1 MKTFLKVFVGLL
13 LAVGLF
19 TFAFYRTPQERAFTK
34 NLKSAQAGDATAA
47 LAVAQAYEKGEGI
60 KPNNAQA
67 LEWYQQAA
75 ANGSNEAVWQLF
87 QIYNTGRL
95 APADSQIALTYLQT
109 AAQDNYPAAQY
120 EMGNQY
126 LQGKLVPQHK
136 GQAYYWYMKAAA
148 DGSAPARAKVNALST
163 EDPALYESLNH
174 FMQTL
179 QAAEKDV
186 QAQFETGQ
194 AYRQGLP
201 ILQDDTQAAEWFK
214 KAWETSN
221 EQLSQ
226 AAYELADQY
235 AKGEGVEKDE
245 TAANNLFAK
254 AAELKNPA
262 AQYQM
267 GISAYT
273 ENPARFEDAF
283 AWFSNAAAQGHAQ
296 AQYMTG
302 FMLLQGQGTKPSVPL
317 AIHFFEQAAQQEDSS
332 AQYVLGQIF
341 TKGLGVK
348 RNTAKGR
355 AWLEKAAA
363 NGNES
368 ARALLAE

>member
-1 MKTFLKVFVGLL
+1 MKTFLKVFFGVL

-34 NLKSAQAGDATAA
+34 NLKLAQAGDASAA
-47 LAVAQAYEKGEGI
+47 LAVAEAYEKGEGT
-60 KPNNAQA
+60 KLNNAQA

-75 ANGSNEAVWQLF
+75 ANGSDDAVWQLF
-87 QIYNTGRL
+87 QIYNTERL
-95 APADSQIALTYLQT
+95 TPADSQMALTYLET

-126 LQGKLVPQHK
+126 LEGKLVPQHK
-136 GQAYYWYMKAAA
+136 GQAYYWYMKAATNA
-148 DGSAPARAKVNALST
+148 SAPAKAKVDALST

-174 FMQTL
+174 FIETL
-179 QAAEKDV
+179 QAAETDA
-186 QAQFETGQ
+186 QAQLEIGQ
-194 AYRQGLP
+194 AYRRGEPVLHN
-201 ILQDDTQAAEWFK
+201 DEEAATWFE
-214 KAWETSN
+214 KAWKTSN
-221 EQLSQ
+221 QELSQ

-245 TAANNLFAK
+245 TMAGNLFAK
-254 AAELKNPA
+254 AAELKNSS

-267 GISAYT
+267 GILAYT
-273 ENPARFEDAF
+273 QNPARFEDAF

-302 FMLLQGQGTKPSVPL
+302 FMLLQGQGTKTSVPL
-317 AIHFFEQAAQQEDSS
+317 AIHFFEQAAQQEDAS

-348 RNTAKGR
+348 KNTAKGR
-355 AWLEKAAA
+355 EWLEKAAT
-363 NGNES
+363 NGNAS
-368 ARALLAE
+368 AQALLAE

>member
-1 MKTFLKVFVGLL
+1 MKTFLKIFFGLL

-34 NLKSAQAGDATAA
+34 NSKLAQAGDATAA
-47 LAVAQAYEKGEGI
+47 LAVAQAYEKGEGT
-60 KPNNAQA
+60 KPDNVQA

-75 ANGSNEAVWQLF
+75 ANGSDEAVWQLF

-95 APADSQIALTYLQT
+95 SQADPQMALTYLET
-109 AAQDNYPAAQY
+109 AAQDNYPAAEY
-120 EMGNQY
+120 ELGNQY

-148 DGSAPARAKVNALST
+148 NGSAPAKAKVEALST
-163 EDPALYESLNH
+163 EDPALYAGLNQ

-179 QAAEKDV
+179 QAAENDA
-186 QAQFETGQ
+186 QAQLEIGQ
-194 AYRQGLP
+194 AYRQGDP
-201 ILQDDTQAAEWFK
+201 ILQDDAQAAQWFK

-226 AAYELADQY
+226 AAYELAGQY

-245 TAANNLFAK
+245 TTANNLFAK
-254 AAELKNPA
+254 AAELKNPS

-267 GISAYT
+267 GILAYT

-302 FMLLQGQGTKPSVPL
+302 FMLLQGQGTKSSVPL
-317 AIHFFEQAAQQEDSS
+317 AIHFFEQAAQQEDAS

-348 RNTAKGR
+348 KNTARGR
-355 AWLEKAAA
+355 EWLEKAAA

-368 ARALLAE
+368 AQALLAA